1 MASKLSTILDGL
13 QQQLLLLN
21 ELIAR
26 VAIIPPADDSHWATV
41 GNKLLRLYSDVTVHI
56 AIIQLLQSRTTQ
68 DVQDPA
74 ELDAFAQTLH
84 TGTKTLK
91 ALQVKLSPTP
101 SGQSAED
108 KSSPALTFPQT
119 ESVIIAQ
126 QLGQLGESLRVALV
140 SLFLSFPLGNIATE
154 TFLSSNSNNL
164 QAPALQE
171 AFSRRP
177 FALTGA
183 DVAALVPSLGNPDPK
198 TAVEAISTQIN
209 DIAKDW
215 AAKQA
220 ATGVEILP
228 SVLTHLWCGGTWSL
242 LKEMQGQLLSPEPEP
257 VPPKEDV
264 LLVTKTLVGARVR
277 RSTSN
282 RTSIVFIG
290 SSGCGKSSI
299 INAIVGFPLITAG
312 SEYWF

>member
-13 QQQLLLLN
+13 QRQLLLLN

-68 DVQDPA
+68 DVQDLA
-74 ELDAFAQTLH
+74 ELDASAQTLH
-84 TGTKTLK
+84 TSSKTLK
-91 ALQVKLSPTP
+91 ALQVKLSTTP

-119 ESVIIAQ
+119 ESVIIAR
-126 QLGQLGESLRVALV
+126 QLGQLGESLRVAVV
-140 SLFLSFPLGNIATE
+140 SLFLSFPLENIAGE
-154 TFLSSNSNNL
+154 RFLPGISNNL
-164 QAPALQE
+164 KALELRE

-183 DVAALVPSLGNPDPK
+183 DVSALVPSLGDPDPK
-198 TAVEAISTQIN
+198 SAIEAISTKMGV
-209 DIAKDW
+209 IAKDW
-215 AAKQA
+215 AATQA
-220 ATGVEILP
+220 ATGVEIQP
-228 SVLTHLWCGGTWSL
+228 SVLTHSWSL
-242 LKEMQGQLLSPEPEP
+242 LNDMQEQLLSPEPEP

-264 LLVTKTLVGARVR
+264 LLVAKALVEARIR

-282 RTSIVFIG
+282 RTSIAFIG
-290 SSGCGKSSI
+290 SSACGKSSL